1 MTKTPLMIED
11 ILARL
16 PHRYPFLMIDRVVE
30 CGAKRAVALKN
41 VSFNEPYFTGHFPKV
56 PMMPGVLIG
65 EAMAQTAAFI
75 GATAGSD
82 ADDAAQG
89 TPDAA
94 RAGTGQ
100 RDTGQS
106 DTGMGDRA
114 FLTNINLKLSHPVVP
129 GDQLVLTATL
139 VKSLGKLMKI
149 SATARVGHREV
160 ASAEISV
167 AMV

>member
-16 PHRYPFLMIDRVVE
+16 PHRYPFLMIDRVLE
-30 CGAKRAVALKN
+30 CDAKRAVALKN
-41 VSFNEPYFTGHFPKV
+41 VSFNEPYFTGHFPTV

-75 GATAGSD
+75 GANAG
-82 ADDAAQG
+82 AEAADAAAVDG
-89 TPDAA
+89 ADAAEGRPDAA
-94 RAGTGQ
+94 RAE
-100 RDTGQS
+100 
-106 DTGMGDRA
+106 TGMGDRA
-114 FLTNINLKLSHPVVP
+114 FLTNINLKLAHPVVP

-139 VKSLGKLMKI
+139 VKRFGKLMKI